1 MLFATCQK
9 NMQVNDKNF
18 EEEVLKFDGVV
29 LVDFFATW
37 CTSCQSLAPILEELS
52 RELNES
58 EIKIVTLNVD
68 ESPTMTEKYEILGL
82 PTLIVF
88 KKGEVVDT
96 MHGLQNKGMLKEKLE
111 MFSK

>member
-1 MLFATCQK
+1 
-9 NMQVNDKNF
+9 MQVNDQNF

-37 CTSCQSLAPILEELS
+37 CASCQALAPILDELAT
-52 RELNES
+52 ELNEK

-82 PTLIVF
+82 PTLVVF

-96 MHGLQNKGMLKEKLE
+96 MHGLQNKGVLKEKLE
-111 MFSK
+111 TFSK

>member
-1 MLFATCQK
+1 
-9 NMQVNDKNF
+9 MQVNDQNF

-37 CTSCQSLAPILEELS
+37 CASCQALAPILDELAT
-52 RELNES
+52 ELNEK

-82 PTLIVF
+82 PTLVVF

-96 MHGLQNKGMLKEKLE
+96 MHGLQNKGVLKEKLE
-111 MFSK
+111 AFLRS